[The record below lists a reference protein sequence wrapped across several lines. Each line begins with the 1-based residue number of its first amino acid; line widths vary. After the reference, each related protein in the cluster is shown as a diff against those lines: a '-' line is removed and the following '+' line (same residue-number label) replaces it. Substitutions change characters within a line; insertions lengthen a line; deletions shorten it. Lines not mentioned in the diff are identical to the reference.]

1 MYSKMLDVVLSEISK
16 PIESMPTPLFDNPLK
31 LLAKSVISWYNIEQI
46 SVNFRKCMHKCD
58 SSDEWNAC
66 PNQQST
72 DNLFSYAYPIT
83 ISEVY
88 RSPLLNKISHC
99 FCMASFSCPVQGS
112 SLAERM

>member
-1 MYSKMLDVVLSEISK
+1 MLDVVLSEISK

-31 LLAKSVISWYNIEQI
+31 RLAKSVISWYNIEQI
-46 SVNFRKCMHKCD
+46 MHKCD

-66 PNQQST
+66 PNQQSAN
-72 DNLFSYAYPIT
+72 NLFSCAYPIT
-83 ISEVY
+83 IFEAY

-99 FCMASFSCPVQGS
+99 SCMASFSCPVQGS